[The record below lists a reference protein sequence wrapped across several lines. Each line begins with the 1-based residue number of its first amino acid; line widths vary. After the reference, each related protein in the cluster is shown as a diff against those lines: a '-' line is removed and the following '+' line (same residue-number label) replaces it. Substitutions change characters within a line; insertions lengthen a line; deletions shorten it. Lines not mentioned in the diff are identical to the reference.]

1 MHFNERV
8 VVSGGEFLAA
18 LAPLSLLASPCF
30 PEQVGFHAFPSGFPF
45 TAGTPFSVQLS
56 DRNARRSNLPDR
68 INGTVGC
75 QIRHK
80 PSPSPSPR
88 VTSLRLFTLRLLDQ
102 YLRDRSRILQ
112 QSDPNGD
119 IRLGGTIRYDGANDF
134 TIGWPCSTL
143 TRRDAGRNA
152 ASSVWTSS
160 KMGNERKT

>member
-8 VVSGGEFLAA
+8 VVSGGESLAA

-45 TAGTPFSVQLS
+45 TSGTPFSVQLS
-56 DRNARRSNLPDR
+56 AAMVADRNGRRSNLPDR

-75 QIRHK
+75 QNHPHK

-88 VTSLRLFTLRLLDQ
+88 VTSLRLFTLRLLHE

-112 QSDPNGD
+112 QRDRNGD
-119 IRLGGTIRYDGANDF
+119 IRLGGTMRYDGANDF
-134 TIGWPCSTL
+134 TIGRPYSTL
-143 TRRDAGRNA
+143 TR
-152 ASSVWTSS
+152 
-160 KMGNERKT
+160 